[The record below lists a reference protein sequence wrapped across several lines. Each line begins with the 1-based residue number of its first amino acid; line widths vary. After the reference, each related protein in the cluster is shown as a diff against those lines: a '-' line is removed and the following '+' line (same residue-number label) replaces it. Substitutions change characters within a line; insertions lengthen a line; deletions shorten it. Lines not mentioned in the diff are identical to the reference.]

1 MTSGKY
7 GFVIMIQDR
16 WWQEFLRKQ
25 NNGARIQSYVRTG
38 AAAPDEASTLLFY
51 VTKPVGELAGHAE
64 FIERKV
70 GEPEEMWKDYGQES
84 ILDSKQQ
91 YEQFLQERRKVSFI
105 RFKNLRKASKPIPL
119 GNLRML
125 LGQRRLSRKG
135 FYLGKGTTD
144 ELILLME

>member
-7 GFVIMIQDR
+7 GFVIMIQDK
-16 WWQEFLRKQ
+16 WWQGFLRKR
-25 NNGARIQSYVRTG
+25 NSGARIMSYVRTG
-38 AAAPDEASTLLFY
+38 AAAPEEASMLLFY
-51 VTKPVGELAGHAE
+51 VTKPIGELAGHAE

-70 GEPEEMWKDYGQES
+70 GEPKEMWKDYGQES
-84 ILDSKQQ
+84 TLDSKQQ
-91 YEQFLQERRKVSFI
+91 YEQLLQDQRKVSFI
-105 RFKNLRKASKPIPL
+105 RFKNLREASKPIPL
-119 GNLRML
+119 SNLRML